1 MCPARPINS
10 SGRCCKAHTFLVGTT
25 SCQHCDKTLTADVG
39 WLAGHATV
47 CGQSV
52 GLLTDVCTGGN
63 PSLNQSLSSP
73 SSSACA
79 GCEGCGE
86 TQAKKIFSCDPCDD
100 PGVGQRP
107 WGPQEMCGP
116 SGSLGETLVRRLA
129 PPSAHPPPMQ
139 TPGIPCPV
147 SPAPPSTS
155 QVYLN
160 LVFQICLKF
169 TLKPWQT

>member
-1 MCPARPINS
+1 MCPRRPRSIHI
-10 SGRCCKAHTFLVGTT
+10 GRCCKAHTFLVGTT

-73 SSSACA
+73 SSPACA

-86 TQAKKIFSCDPCDD
+86 TQAKKISSCDPVMIQGWGKG
-100 PGVGQRP
+100 PGGHRRCVGPQGLWVRP
-107 WGPQEMCGP
+107 WYGGLLLLLLTLLPCKPQASPARC
-116 SGSLGETLVRRLA
+116 
-129 PPSAHPPPMQ
+129 PPPL
-139 TPGIPCPV
+139 
-147 SPAPPSTS
+147 PA
-155 QVYLN
+155 L
-160 LVFQICLKF
+160 LRF
-169 TLKPWQT
+169 